1 MKKIALLMTAL
12 VVSGVAWAGDHTT
25 DPDKYYLTPGQVADS
40 QLLLPEP
47 PADGSMRLAYDRER
61 YEWGKSLR
69 DTERGKQAVVDANL
83 NEGWLDRSFSEA
95 FGMRLTKENTP
106 EIEEHSVV
114 TGEVIQVSRDEAYV
128 DIGYK
133 QEIAIPK
140 RELAQ
145 PTPDS
150 AEDVV
155 KVGDKIDVYVV
166 SLGGDNGGILSK
178 VKADRM
184 VAWKEMEKKAEAGEH
199 VQAQVN
205 QVVKGGLVAYVDG
218 LRGFIPA
225 SQMELHFVK
234 DLSVY
239 VGQTVEAEIIE
250 IDVHKQRLVLSRR
263 KILEAQR
270 AKLEEEIFSTL
281 EPGTT
286 VKGVVKRI
294 VDYGAFID
302 IGGVDGLAH
311 ISDLAWHRVK
321 HPSEVLEVGQELD
334 VYVKNVDPEQKR
346 ISLSVKDTL
355 PDPWFEKAAKYS
367 EGQTIEGKIIKLTD
381 FGAFMEIEPGFD
393 GLIPMGELANHRI
406 ERADEAVHQG
416 DQVRVKILRIDT
428 KRKRISLSI
437 TKADSQDE
445 APAEE

>member
-1 MKKIALLMTAL
+1 MSEQMNMEELLAQESL
-12 VVSGVAWAGDHTT
+12 PDIQERTT
-25 DPDKYYLTPGQVADS
+25 VK
-40 QLLLPEP
+40 
-47 PADGSMRLAYDRER
+47 
-61 YEWGKSLR
+61 GK
-69 DTERGKQAVVDANL
+69 
-83 NEGWLDRSFSEA
+83 
-95 FGMRLTKENTP
+95 
-106 EIEEHSVV
+106 
-114 TGEVIQVSRDEAYV
+114 VIQVNRDEAYV

-140 RELAQ
+140 RELAY
-145 PTPDS
+145 PAPES

-155 KVGDKIDVYVV
+155 KVGDVIDVYVV

-184 VAWKEMEKKAEAGEH
+184 VAWTEMEKKKEAGET
-199 VQAQVN
+199 VQAN
-205 QVVKGGLVAYVDG
+205 ITQVVKGGLVASVDG

-234 DLSVY
+234 DLSIY

-263 KILEAQR
+263 ALLEAER
-270 AKLEEEIFSTL
+270 EKKEAEVFSTL
-281 EPGTT
+281 EAGQTVRGT
-286 VKGVVKRI
+286 VKRL

-321 HPSEVLEVGQELD
+321 HPSDVLEVGQELD
-334 VYVKNVDPEQKR
+334 VYVKSVDPESKR
-346 ISLSVKDTL
+346 ISLSVKDTMR
-355 PDPWFEKAAKYS
+355 DPWYDSAEKYS
-367 EGQTIEGKIIKLTD
+367 EGQIIEGIKLTD

-393 GLIPMGELANHRI
+393 GLIPMGELADKRI
-406 ERADEAVHQG
+406 ERADEAVHVG
-416 DQVRVKILRIDT
+416 DIVRVKILRIDT

-437 TKADSQDE
+437 TKARD
-445 APAEE
+445 

>member
-1 MKKIALLMTAL
+1 VSEQSMKELLEEAESSM
-12 VVSGVAWAGDHTT
+12 
-25 DPDKYYLTPGQVADS
+25 PDIQ
-40 QLLLPEP
+40 
-47 PADGSMRLAYDRER
+47 ER
-61 YEWGKSLR
+61 
-69 DTERGKQAVVDANL
+69 T
-83 NEGWLDRSFSEA
+83 
-95 FGMRLTKENTP
+95 
-106 EIEEHSVV
+106 VV
-114 TGEVIQVSRDEAYV
+114 TGEVIQVSRDEAYI

-133 QEIAIPK
+133 QEIAVPK
-140 RELAQ
+140 RELAY
-145 PTPDS
+145 PAPES

-155 KVGDKIDVYVV
+155 KVGDKIDVYIV

-184 VAWKEMEKKAEAGEH
+184 VAWKEMEAVQERGET
-199 VQAQVN
+199 VEAQVN
-205 QVVKGGLVAYVDG
+205 QVVKGGLVASVNG

-263 KILEAQR
+263 NLLEKER
-270 AKLEEEIFSTL
+270 SEKEGEIFSTL
-281 EPGTT
+281 EAGQTVRGT
-286 VKGVVKRI
+286 VKRL

-321 HPSEVLEVGQELD
+321 HPSDVLEVGQELD
-334 VYVKNVDPEQKR
+334 VFVKSVDVDAKR
-346 ISLSVKDTL
+346 ISLSVKDTMR
-355 PDPWFEKAAKYS
+355 DPWLDKAERYA
-367 EGQTIEGKIIKLTD
+367 EGDYIEGKVIKLTD

-393 GLIPMGELANHRI
+393 GLIPMGELADRRI
-406 ERADEAVHQG
+406 ERADEAVHVG
-416 DQVRVKILRIDT
+416 DVVKVKVLRIDM

-437 TKADSQDE
+437 TKAKKDADTAVFKKYQAEQE
-445 APAEE
+445 AAEEVQE